1 MIYPR
6 FNVLRS
12 SLEINLLPSV
22 SSFASDDN
30 EDKDDDFAAYHWHHL
45 SKIFPTKRFLV
56 PRTSKAVLIRK
67 MLFLRKSGISFRL
80 LFQEGEKRRRAND
93 PYLGVSLILAH

>member
-56 PRTSKAVLIRK
+56 PRTSRAVLIRK
-67 MLFLRKSGISFRL
+67 KCYSSGNQGFHFVCYSKKVTKGDEL
-80 LFQEGEKRRRAND
+80 MT
-93 PYLGVSLILAH
+93 LIWEWP